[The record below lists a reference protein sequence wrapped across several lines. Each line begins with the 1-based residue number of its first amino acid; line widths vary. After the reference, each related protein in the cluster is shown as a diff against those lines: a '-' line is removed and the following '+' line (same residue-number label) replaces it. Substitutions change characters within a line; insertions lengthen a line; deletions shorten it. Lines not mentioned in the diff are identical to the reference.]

1 MLSRNTGLLLIAA
14 ATLFWLSWWLMPGVG
29 VTDAAEIFNLV
40 GSRRP
45 YVMLSVIT
53 QLLSAALYVP
63 ALLAISDTSDRNG
76 VRWGA
81 GLLLLGAMGAAIDA
95 IFHLLAYAMTA
106 PGLERASLLQVM
118 AIMQGPGLRLVA
130 PFILS
135 FFVGGVVLSIALAKK
150 GTVPKSSAYTYLVV
164 LGIALAGGAAAFAG
178 IVSQRVVGLSVLAA
192 VSLAQAILGVELG
205 LIRERTVRPA
215 NFRRRGDYEKSNRVG
230 TDRLQC

>member
-63 ALLAISDTSDRNG
+63 ALLAISDTSDRG

-215 NFRRRGDYEKSNRVG
+215 SFRRRGITKKAIA
-230 TDRLQC
+230 